1 MGNIDWEG
9 FIEKRIRE
17 AIDNG
22 EFSNLRGEGRP
33 FDEMAENPFEDPDQ
47 RLAFH
52 LLKSNGFTLPWIARR
67 QEILIQVERAGIP
80 LKRSWELH
88 QQRLRFRPNDP
99 QAEANWQRALSQFA
113 QRLAEINKQIDDYN
127 LMVPADAF
135 RLLTLYPEREVA
147 RLQQQ
152 AAE

>member
-17 AIDNG
+17 AMDNG
-22 EFSNLRGEGRP
+22 EFSNLPGEGQP
-33 FDEMAENPFEDPDQ
+33 FGQTEDNPFADPDQ

-67 QEILIQVERAGIP
+67 QDILVQIERAGIP
-80 LKRSWELH
+80 LLRSWELH
-88 QQRLRFRPNDP
+88 QQRLRFRPDDP

-127 LMVPADAF
+127 LMVPSDVF
-135 RLLTLYPEREVA
+135 RMMPLYPEREAA
-147 RLQQQ
+147 RLLPPP
-152 AAE
+152 